1 MGSLTLGGYD
11 VSRFIPNDMTFPIS
25 TSGQNASRLEAGLQ
39 SITASGTLVGDVTLL
54 SSNITVAID
63 SAQPYLYLPKASCS
77 VFERAFGLTLN
88 SSLNL
93 YQPNTTAHGALRK
106 SNPSLSFHFGASM
119 SDMLNITLPYQA
131 FDLQTTA
138 PITQNGTNYFP
149 IRCTG
154 DSSQFVLG
162 RAFLQETYLLADYE
176 TGNFSISQADFSG
189 KQANIVTI
197 NHADKPATST
207 DDSAPG
213 PASSGLGKGAIA
225 GIAVGASV
233 AVILL
238 LSVLFFFY
246 RKRKTR
252 ESASKR
258 GSISAPIP
266 YDASKESWPS
276 SPASS
281 QTHKFSP
288 TSNNNN
294 TMVSGFSGQTPAVRS
309 FEERLQ
315 RLERAGT
322 TRVPDL
328 ELPNTNSY
336 VESRKMRN
344 EYGPRLNQELPGSA
358 TAAEIASK
366 SRRASKDERENVE
379 EKPPVPAKEVFELA
393 DERSGRGSS

>member
-1 MGSLTLGGYD
+1 
-11 VSRFIPNDMTFPIS
+11 MTFPIS
-25 TSGQNASRLEAGLQ
+25 TSGQNASILEAGLQ

-63 SAQPYLYLPKASCS
+63 SAQPYLYLPRASCP
-77 VFERAFGLTLN
+77 VFARAFGLTLN
-88 SSLNL
+88 TTLNL
-93 YQPNTTAHGALRK
+93 YQPNTTAHGALRT
-106 SNPSLSFHFGASM
+106 SNPSLNFQFGTSP
-119 SDMLNITLPYQA
+119 SGMLNITLPYQA

-138 PITQNGTNYFP
+138 PITKNGSNYFP
-149 IRCTG
+149 IRCTD

-176 TGNFSISQADFSG
+176 MGNFSISQADFSG
-189 KQANIVTI
+189 KPANIMTI
-197 NHADKPATST
+197 NHATMTTTPRQNPAKNPT
-207 DDSAPG
+207 
-213 PASSGLGKGAIA
+213 SSGLGKGAIA

-238 LSVLFFFY
+238 LSLLFFFF
-246 RKRKTR
+246 RKRKNADTT
-252 ESASKR
+252 SKR

-281 QTHKFSP
+281 QTTKISP
-288 TSNNNN
+288 TSNNN
-294 TMVSGFSGQTPAVRS
+294 TMTTAFTDQTPAVQS

-322 TRVPDL
+322 TTRAL
-328 ELPNTNSY
+328 NSELPNTNSY

-344 EYGPRLNQELPGSA
+344 EYGPKLNQELPGSA
-358 TAAEIASK
+358 TAAEIADK
-366 SRRASKDERENVE
+366 SRRASRDERGKSWQ
-379 EKPPVPAKEVFELA
+379 EKPPVPAKDIFELA
-393 DERSGRGSS
+393 DEK

>member
-1 MGSLTLGGYD
+1 
-11 VSRFIPNDMTFPIS
+11 MTFPIS
-25 TSGQNASRLEAGLQ
+25 TSGQIAPRLEAGLQ
-39 SITASGTLVGDVTLL
+39 SITASGTLDGDVTLL

-63 SAQPYLYLPKASCS
+63 SALPYLYLPKASCS
-77 VFERAFGLTLN
+77 IFERAFGLTLDPT
-88 SSLNL
+88 LNL

-106 SNPSLSFHFGASM
+106 SNPSLNFEFGTST
-119 SDMLNITLPYQA
+119 SDILNITLPYQA

-149 IRCTG
+149 VRCTG
-154 DSSQFVLG
+154 DNSQFVLG

-176 TGNFSISQADFSG
+176 MGNFSISQADFSG
-189 KQANIVTI
+189 KKATIVTI
-197 NHADKPATST
+197 NHADMPATSI
-207 DDSAPG
+207 DNSARG
-213 PASSGLGKGAIA
+213 TKSSGLGTGAIA

-238 LSVLFFFY
+238 LSILFFFC
-246 RKRKTR
+246 RKRNGR
-252 ESASKR
+252 DGAFKR

-266 YDASKESWPS
+266 YNASKESWPS

-281 QTHKFSP
+281 QTHKISP
-288 TSNNNN
+288 ATNN
-294 TMVSGFSGQTPAVRS
+294 TAMAGFSDQNAAVQS

-315 RLERAGT
+315 RLERART
-322 TRVPDL
+322 TRAPDS
-328 ELPNTNSY
+328 ELPNTNSR

-366 SRRASKDERENVE
+366 SRRASKDERRKSWD
-379 EKPPVPAKEVFELA
+379 EKPPVPAKDVFELA
-393 DERSGRGSS
+393 DER

>member
-1 MGSLTLGGYD
+1 MGGYD
-11 VSRFIPNDMTFPIS
+11 ASRFIPNDMTFPIS

-106 SNPSLSFHFGASM
+106 SNPSLSFQFGAST

-149 IRCTG
+149 IRCTS

-162 RAFLQETYLLADYE
+162 RAFLQETYLLADYV

-197 NHADKPATST
+197 NHADKAATPT
-207 DDSAPG
+207 DNSAPG
-213 PASSGLGKGAIA
+213 SASSGLGKGAIA

-238 LSVLFFFY
+238 LSVLFFFC
-246 RKRKTR
+246 RKRKTKD
-252 ESASKR
+252 SASKR

-288 TSNNNN
+288 TSNNN
-294 TMVSGFSGQTPAVRS
+294 TLVSGFSGQTPAVQS

-322 TRVPDL
+322 TRAPDL

-379 EKPPVPAKEVFELA
+379 EKPPVPAKDVFELA

>member
-1 MGSLTLGGYD
+1 
-11 VSRFIPNDMTFPIS
+11 MTFPIS

-106 SNPSLSFHFGASM
+106 SNPSLSFQFGASA

-149 IRCTG
+149 IRCTS

-162 RAFLQETYLLADYE
+162 RAFLQETYLLADYV
-176 TGNFSISQADFSG
+176 TGNFSISQVDFSG

-197 NHADKPATST
+197 NHADKPTTPT
-207 DDSAPG
+207 DNSAPG
-213 PASSGLGKGAIA
+213 SASSGLGKGTIA
-225 GIAVGASV
+225 GIAVGASI

-238 LSVLFFFY
+238 LSVLFFFC
-246 RKRKTR
+246 RKRKAKD
-252 ESASKR
+252 SASKR

-281 QTHKFSP
+281 QTHKFNP

-294 TMVSGFSGQTPAVRS
+294 NNNTIVSGFSGQTPAVQS

-344 EYGPRLNQELPGSA
+344 EYGPRLKQELPGSA

-379 EKPPVPAKEVFELA
+379 EKPPVPAKDVFELA